1 VYRRVCC
8 VPATDASRAALPACQ
23 SLRGGR
29 RRRWREGP
37 GGIVLL
43 CGDVAPADGAPRSP
57 PGPLRASGWTRQRW
71 VGRAR
76 ARFLRHSHV
85 AVLFHGPASR
95 APRRVPWAGLG
106 ESREAHEQSTGNA
119 QAQQTES
126 GGEQALR
133 EDGGDE
139 LTVELKP
146 RKLEFPGESNDR
158 RAD

>member
-1 VYRRVCC
+1 MCRRLTRRGLPCLPVSRFAVGAAGGGGRDRGALSCC
-8 VPATDASRAALPACQ
+8 VATLRRPAH
-23 SLRGGR
+23 G
-29 RRRWREGP
+29 
-37 GGIVLL
+37 
-43 CGDVAPADGAPRSP
+43 PADGAPRSP

-126 GGEQALR
+126 GGEQALC
-133 EDGGDE
+133 EDGADE
-139 LTVELKP
+139 LMVELKP